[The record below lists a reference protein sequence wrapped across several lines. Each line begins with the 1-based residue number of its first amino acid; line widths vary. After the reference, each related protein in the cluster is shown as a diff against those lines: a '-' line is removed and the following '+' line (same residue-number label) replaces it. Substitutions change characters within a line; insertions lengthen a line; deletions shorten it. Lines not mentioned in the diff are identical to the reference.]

1 MAAFPMPAPEEAL
14 RNAIA
19 AHNAGRLTE
28 AEVGYSRVLRRQPN
42 DAGAL
47 YGLGLLSYH
56 CGSRDKG
63 IQYLLR
69 SLQSAPSNG
78 RAWITLGSMYSE
90 TGKAAE
96 ALAAYRRAT
105 EVEPSLSD
113 GWYNVGICLK
123 RAEDFEA
130 ATQHLRRATLC
141 PVPYSRAF
149 EALSALYYERGQLQE
164 AAQALTDWVRREP
177 GNPTAIHMAAA
188 ACGGKAPPRAS
199 DEHVRQLFDAFA
211 AGFDSQ
217 LQDLNYQAPRLV
229 ASALQASIAGATGV
243 PLFDTV
249 LDAGCGTGL
258 CGSLIRN
265 LCRTLVG
272 VDLSKKMLAHA
283 QRRGC
288 YDELQ
293 TGELGAFMRT
303 RPRAFDA
310 IVCADTLV
318 YFGDLSE
325 PLAAAHA
332 ALRERAPLVF
342 TVEALARETA
352 EHRLEI
358 SGRYS
363 HSDAYLQRVV
373 RESGFELE
381 SIQPHT
387 LREERG
393 TAVAGYVVIAR
404 RQM

>member
-1 MAAFPMPAPEEAL
+1 MPTPEEAL
-14 RNAIA
+14 QNAIA

-28 AEVGYSRVLRRQPN
+28 AEVGYSRVLRQQPN

-56 CGSRDKG
+56 SGSRDKG
-63 IQYLLR
+63 IQYLMR
-69 SLQSAPSNG
+69 SLQSAPGNG

-105 EVEPSLSD
+105 EVAPELAD

-123 RAEDFEA
+123 REGSFEA
-130 ATQHLRRATLC
+130 AAQQLRRATAC
-141 PVPYSRAF
+141 PVPYPQAF

-164 AAQALTDWVRREP
+164 AAQTLTDWALREP

-188 ACGGKAPPRAS
+188 ASGEKAPARAS
-199 DEHVRQLFDAFA
+199 DAHVRNLFDAFA
-211 AGFDSQ
+211 AHFDSNLRD
-217 LQDLNYQAPRLV
+217 LQYQAPELV
-229 ASALQASIAGATGV
+229 ASALRASSSSATGI
-243 PLFDTV
+243 PPFGAV

-258 CGSLIRN
+258 CGSLVRD

-293 TGELGAFMRT
+293 NAELGAFMRS

-318 YFGDLSE
+318 YFGDLAE

-342 TVEALARETA
+342 TVESLPGKVA

-363 HSDAYLQRVV
+363 HSDDYLHRVL
-373 RESGFELE
+373 RESGFDVASL
-381 SIQPHT
+381 QPQT

-393 TAVAGYVVIAR
+393 APVAGYLVVAR
-404 RQM
+404 RLAQP